1 MPENEGSN
9 TGTIEE
15 LKKYFFEKGQTLST
29 QEIVALLATAT
40 TADKGWTDVD
50 FDPGVPAGFEMYH
63 AKPGT
68 YPFFKDGNGDPI
80 VIPEKDGD
88 DYIADATIS
97 YNGAFWVSNWTMF
110 SVDFNP
116 DEFATKEEVDP
127 ISAEIDALNLV
138 LQTKDL
144 PAGVSGLFRSGSK
157 VNAQILTGGEFEF
170 AKAIIHELQLLNP
183 LLLDNLNIDNGFRIV
198 ANPAVRGL
206 AIVDSKNRAILHFD
220 ENMRLQTLPPLVKP
234 SDLYIPAERVMIEG
248 DGQSNSVAARAT
260 PPLSIVPEGNAEMFN
275 SGVRTQDVTDP
286 ALRYTSIV
294 PLIEAASPD
303 GSLGETSLTSLT
315 RNLAAS
321 LLKSTGLTTADL
333 GFSMFVSAPG
343 ETGRSLAN
351 LDVGSSYF
359 TRGITDVQKAKEFSV
374 AQNKTFAMIAVCWKQ
389 GEQDMTLGTTIA
401 DYKTRFTAYIASK
414 RAAIK
419 AASGQTFDPI
429 YVIWQVASHNGRN
442 VDTGNYPTIAL
453 AHEEVANT

>member
-1 MPENEGSN
+1 MDDTNEDIKMPDFPVSGTITGLSKIMGLNDDGNTVLFEAIRLRGNSRGPAYTNINPENPLLNDYYDLQEPGVYLHLPKADG
-9 TGTIEE
+9 TPIQVTVPVAGYGTISAKAYYDGQYWE
-15 LKKYFFEKGQTLST
+15 LAQKD
-29 QEIVALLATAT
+29 VLLPVV
-40 TADKGWTDVD
+40 DVE
-50 FDPGVPAGFEMYH
+50 PL
-63 AKPGT
+63 
-68 YPFFKDGNGDPI
+68 I
-80 VIPEKDGD
+80 
-88 DYIADATIS
+88 
-97 YNGAFWVSNWTMF
+97 
-110 SVDFNP
+110 
-116 DEFATKEEVDP
+116 EEVAAVNQV
-127 ISAEIDALNLV
+127 I
-138 LQTKDL
+138 QTQDL
-144 PAGVSGLFRSGSK
+144 PAGISAIFRSGSK
-157 VNAQILTGGEFEF
+157 VNAQIKTGGEFEF

-389 GEQDMTLGTTIA
+389 GEQDMTLGTTIT
-401 DYKTRFTAYIASK
+401 DYKTRLTAYIASK